1 MCRTWTGPKAHR
13 RFGADCS
20 GILDGRFDI
29 SQLDKAATP
38 CSFCGQAPADAS
50 ELTESLKPGVGICR
64 ECASAIARAG
74 DMTQARNALPA
85 KDLPAPPEHVW
96 PDPGQGPRLVAAASG
111 GWEPVGNLET
121 ARKPE
126 TSDAKAGGQLPLPS
140 PRDIVAYL
148 DLHVVGQR
156 EAKKALAIA
165 VHDHYMRLNK
175 LADAGEPGA
184 RDSDPVLTKKNV
196 LLLGPS
202 GCGKTLLVRTIAHL
216 LKVPFASVDA
226 TSLTPAG
233 YFGEDVESML
243 SSLLHAAD
251 MDVGRAARGII
262 FIDEIDKART
272 KPMRWD
278 VGGDGVQQALLKIL
292 EGATLRVSPDGSKI
306 TGKTKPVEVDTTNI
320 LFICGGVFDELTDI
334 IAKRLGS
341 THRRIGFATGNG
353 ADAAPASARPAL
365 SRDEAEARH
374 EAELRRTEDRN
385 RADGALRR
393 QVIAEDFVKYGFMTE
408 FMGRLP
414 VHVSLEALD
423 RRTLRAIL
431 TEPRNSVVRQAEWRF
446 AQWGVDLELT
456 EGALDALAEKAFVS
470 AAGARSLDAV
480 LESLL
485 RDLNFELPDRDD
497 VAKVVVNRSCVT
509 RGHRPHMVARA

>member
-1 MCRTWTGPKAHR
+1 M
-13 RFGADCS
+13 
-20 GILDGRFDI
+20 
-29 SQLDKAATP
+29 DKDTVP
-38 CSFCGQAPADAS
+38 CSFCGQVPADAS
-50 ELTESLKPGVGICR
+50 ELTESLKSGVCICR
-64 ECASAIARAG
+64 ECAFAIV
-74 DMTQARNALPA
+74 QADHVNQAQKGLPVKTLPAQPEPVWPSSGQGLQPVRNPVALP
-85 KDLPAPPEHVW
+85 
-96 PDPGQGPRLVAAASG
+96 GS
-111 GWEPVGNLET
+111 GWEPVVNAEA
-121 ARKPE
+121 ARQPE
-126 TSDAKAGGQLPLPS
+126 AQEAKAAGHLPLPS

-175 LADAGEPGA
+175 LADTGGSAKGET
-184 RDSDPVLTKKNV
+184 DPVLAKKNV

-202 GCGKTLLVRTIAHL
+202 GCGKTLLVKTIAHL

-306 TGKTKPVEVDTTNI
+306 TGKTKPIEVDTTHI
-320 LFICGGVFDELTDI
+320 LFICGGVFDELTDV

-341 THRRIGFATGNG
+341 RHRQIGFATGQG
-353 ADAAPASARPAL
+353 SREARNRSGRVLPI
-365 SRDEAEARH
+365 DEAEARH
-374 EAELRRTEDRN
+374 EAELQRTEDRN
-385 RADGALRR
+385 RDDGELRR

-431 TEPRNSVVRQAEWRF
+431 TEPRNSVVRQAKWRF
-446 AQWGVDLELT
+446 AQWGVDLKLT

-480 LESLL
+480 LEALL
-485 RDLNFELPDRDD
+485 RDLNFELPDRED
-497 VAKVVVNRSCVT
+497 VAQVVVNRSCVT
-509 RGHRPHMVARA
+509 RGHRPHMVPKA

>member
-1 MCRTWTGPKAHR
+1 M
-13 RFGADCS
+13 
-20 GILDGRFDI
+20 
-29 SQLDKAATP
+29 
-38 CSFCGQAPADAS
+38 PADAS
-50 ELTESLKPGVGICR
+50 ELTESLKAGVCICR
-64 ECASAIARAG
+64 ECAFAIV
-74 DMTQARNALPA
+74 QADHVAQAPKGLPV
-85 KDLPAPPEHVW
+85 KDLPAQPEPVW
-96 PDPGQGPRLVAAASG
+96 PPSGPGLQPARNPIALPGG
-111 GWEPVGNLET
+111 GWEPVANPEA
-121 ARKPE
+121 ARQPE
-126 TSDAKAGGQLPLPS
+126 TSGSKAGGRLALPS
-140 PRDIVAYL
+140 PRDIVDYL

-175 LADAGEPGA
+175 LAEADEPGNGDA
-184 RDSDPVLTKKNV
+184 DPVLAKKNV

-202 GCGKTLLVRTIAHL
+202 GCGKTLLVKTIAHL
-216 LKVPFASVDA
+216 LKVPFAAVDA

-292 EGATLRVSPDGSKI
+292 EGATLRVSPDGAKI
-306 TGKTKPVEVDTTNI
+306 TGKTKPVEIDTTNI
-320 LFICGGVFDELTDI
+320 LFICGGVFNELTDI

-341 THRRIGFATGNG
+341 VHRRIGFATGTG
-353 ADAAPASARPAL
+353 AGEASAPVRSAAP
-365 SRDEAEARH
+365 RDEAEARH
-374 EAELRRTEDRN
+374 EAELRQTEDRN
-385 RADGALRR
+385 RADGELRR

-431 TEPRNSVVRQAEWRF
+431 TEPRNSVVRQAKWRF
-446 AQWGVDLELT
+446 AQWGVALELT

-480 LESLL
+480 LEALL

-509 RGHRPHMVARA
+509 RGHRPHMVLQV